1 MKVIIIEIWIGT
13 TYLSIFYLC
22 LETHLLDNAFV
33 AAESSY
39 FPQLMA
45 QLFVVIAFAKSC
57 LILVNW
63 HT

>member
-1 MKVIIIEIWIGT
+1 MVINESFNNRNMNWYYIFII
-13 TYLSIFYLC
+13 YLYG
-22 LETHLLDNAFV
+22 ETHLLDNAFV

-57 LILVNW
+57 IILVN
-63 HT
+63 